1 MKEKYNS
8 DNMVIGYYGDEMTI
22 VEREDGELFYA
33 PVSKGLYPLG
43 TVVNDDELFS
53 LSKLPIVVAQKIK
66 QQFSKEG

>member
-22 VEREDGELFYA
+22 VEREDGELFYS
-33 PVSKGLYPLG
+33 PVSKELYPIG

-53 LSKLPIVVAQKIK
+53 LSKLPITVAQKIRE
-66 QQFSKEG
+66 QFSKEE